1 MMEEA
6 LAKASDSTRFYR
18 PMTREGPV
26 TFGTKAETL
35 ERLSPIL
42 QTCSVPALMYFTI
55 ADWTRDPDA
64 IVRRIRDRF
73 GGALLAVR
81 SSAYHEDTAAESM
94 AGAFRSVLRVD
105 GSRPDSLRNGIR
117 EVVESYHSSHPHNQV
132 LVQAM
137 LSQVVMSGV
146 LMTHD
151 LTNGAPYYILNYDD
165 ESGRTDVITGGTEVN
180 KSLVVHRDTPADFIE
195 SPRVAAVLSM
205 ARELEALTGGRTPL
219 DIEFAQTA
227 DGNVHLLQV
236 RRIAVQRNWNRAVR
250 TRLSEALE
258 QLDQFLGEHSKPRP
272 GLPGSTTLLG
282 QMPDWNVAEL
292 IGAEPGTLALSL
304 FRHLISDSVW
314 QEARAAMGYRP
325 VPDEPLVVSLAG
337 RPYIDVRNSFSSFLP
352 EGLPQA
358 VENAVANAWLE
369 RLAAHPE
376 FHDKVE
382 FQVAQTVFDFAFEQN
397 LFTRYPGMLAPAD
410 HAQYVDALRRLTVR
424 NVDPSPEGSL
434 AQALKRIAILENHLV
449 SWPLPEPP
457 LRRAF
462 ALLAACRQYGTRPF
476 AMVARHA
483 FMAEALLRSA
493 IERKKWSMERLEAFK
508 RSLVTPA
515 GLMASDFA
523 DVVEGKMPAP
533 TFFKRYGHL
542 RPGTFDILSPRYDQR
557 EDLFRDTLNSG
568 DPKPKFEEKTF
579 ALTSDERVAFEEL
592 LREIRLPLSPEQ
604 LFVYAAQAIVGREH
618 AKFVF
623 TRPLSDAI
631 ENIAEWGECIGLTRE
646 DLAHLSLHD
655 LEETLSSPVTR
666 DRESWFQELAQSRRT
681 YAREMRGLRL
691 GYIIRGGHDLYVVPQ
706 HRGAANYVTSKRL
719 EGTPIRLTNRMTG
732 AADLFGRL
740 VCIECADPG
749 FDWVFTKGI
758 AGLITKFGGANSHM
772 TIRCAELGIPAAIGV
787 GEALFERLASAQSVE
802 LRCGEKVVRAV
813 GV

>member
-1 MMEEA
+1 MEEVIS
-6 LAKASDSTRFYR
+6 KSTESTRFYR
-18 PMTREGPV
+18 SATRETTI

-35 ERLSPIL
+35 ERLSPLL
-42 QTCSVPALMYFTI
+42 QTGSVPDLWYFTLAEWS
-55 ADWTRDPDA
+55 ADPGG
-64 IVRRIRDRF
+64 VMGRIQQRF
-73 GGALLAVR
+73 GSSSLAVR

-105 GSRPDSLRNGIR
+105 GSCRDSLRRGIE
-117 EVVESYHSSHPHNQV
+117 EVLESYHSTHPHNQV
-132 LVQAM
+132 LIQRM
-137 LSQVVMSGV
+137 LSHVVMSGV

-165 ESGRTDVITGGTEVN
+165 ESGRTDVITGGTDVN

-195 SPRVAAVLSM
+195 SPRVGAVLSL
-205 ARELEALTGGRTPL
+205 ARELESLTGGRTPL
-219 DIEFAQTA
+219 DIEFAQTS
-227 DGNVHLLQV
+227 DGTVHLLQV

-250 TRLSEALE
+250 TRISEALE
-258 QLDQFLGEHSKPRP
+258 QLDQFLIEHSKPRP
-272 GLPGSTTLLG
+272 GLPGATTLLG

-292 IGAEPGTLALSL
+292 IGTEPGTLALSL
-304 FRHLISDSVW
+304 FRNLISDGVW

-358 VENAVANAWLE
+358 VENTVVNAWLE
-369 RLAAHPE
+369 RLAEHPE

-397 LFTRYPGMLAPAD
+397 LFSRYPGMLAPAE

-449 SWPLPEPP
+449 SWPLPDPP

-462 ALLAACRQYGTRPF
+462 GLLAACRQYGSRPF

-483 FMAEALLRSA
+483 FMAEAMLRSA
-493 IERKKWSMERLEAFK
+493 IERRMWSNDRLEAFK
-508 RSLVTPA
+508 RSLATPA
-515 GLMASDFA
+515 GLMAADFSS
-523 DVVEGKMPAP
+523 VVQGRLTPE
-533 TFFKRYGHL
+533 TFLKRYGHL

-557 EDLFRDTLNSG
+557 DDLFRDTLASARSV
-568 DPKPKFEEKTF
+568 DRTEDRTFTLTAEERGAF
-579 ALTSDERVAFEEL
+579 AQL
-592 LREIRLPLSPEQ
+592 LKEIRLPLSPEQ

-623 TRPLSDAI
+623 TRPLSDAV

-655 LEETLSSPVTR
+655 LAETLTTPVTR
-666 DRESWFQELAQSRRT
+666 DRETWFQELAQSRRT
-681 YAREMRGLRL
+681 YAREMRGLHL
-691 GYIIRGGHDLYVVPQ
+691 GYIIRSGQDLYVVPQ
-706 HRGAANYVTSKRL
+706 HRGAANFVTSKRL
-719 EGTPIRLTNRMTG
+719 EGAPIRLTNRMTG
-732 AADLFGRL
+732 ATDLFGKL

-749 FDWVFTKGI
+749 FDWIFTKGI

-787 GEALFERLASAQSVE
+787 GESLFERLALAQAVE
-802 LRCGEKVVRAV
+802 LRCDEKLVRPA